1 MGMSANQ
8 ARLLTLTARQ
18 HDLELRAQQISA
30 TKMTLSLQSQQW
42 ASKYAQALNDYSS
55 QQTLADGHFE
65 YTEVPVTQEWLT
77 QNGYV
82 IYNFTTG
89 KEYTGSNIDEALK
102 NGWDV
107 AKFIPEQAG
116 GTTTTPSTSSGNIKD
131 YPLDTIMTNFV
142 NAVNAKGTYPY
153 GTLTTETL
161 RMFNLYNY
169 EALSKNSDGSYTM
182 HDNGKIG
189 CTLTVTFAE
198 LTGGASTTPST
209 PSEPIPAHYVKI
221 TNRPSP
227 IGTWVPNENGSTG
240 SVNLESA
247 KAEYDTAMAAL
258 SSQEKLLDMELTQI
272 DTEHK
277 AVKTEYDAVKSLIGD
292 NVEKSFNVFG

>member
-42 ASKYAQALNDYSS
+42 ASKYANALNAYSS

-65 YTEVPVTQEWLT
+65 YTEVPVTQDWLT

-89 KEYTGSNIDEALK
+89 QEYSGSNIDEALK

-116 GTTTTPSTSSGNIKD
+116 SSASTPSAGGKLSD
-131 YPLDTIMTNFV
+131 YPEETILANFV
-142 NAVNAKGTYPY
+142 KAANAGGYQPTMTLERLKSYGYTVNSLIDNGNGTYTMPAY
-153 GTLTTETL
+153 G
-161 RMFNLYNY
+161 NLAY
-169 EALSKNSDGSYTM
+169 DV
-182 HDNGKIG
+182 
-189 CTLTVTFAE
+189 TVTFE
-198 LTGGASTTPST
+198 QLTSGVSTTPST
-209 PSEPIPAHYVKI
+209 PTEPVPAHYVKI

-227 IGTWVPNENGSTG
+227 IGTWVPNENGNTG
-240 SVNLESA
+240 SVSLESA

-292 NVEKSFNVFG
+292 NVEKSFNIFG

>member
-42 ASKYAQALNDYSS
+42 ASKYAKALNDYSS

-65 YTEVPVTQEWLT
+65 YTEVPVSQEWLT

-82 IYNFTTG
+82 IYNFATA
-89 KEYTGSNIDEALK
+89 KEYTGTDIETALK

-107 AKFIPEQAG
+107 AKFIPEQAAG
-116 GTTTTPSTSSGNIKD
+116 STQPSTSTGKLSD
-131 YPLDTIMTNFV
+131 YPVDTIMANFV
-142 NAVNAKGTYPY
+142 KAANQNGYPY
-153 GTLTTETL
+153 GTLTVTDL
-161 RMFNLYNY
+161 RMYDLYY
-169 EALSKNSDGSYTM
+169 IEALTDNGNGTYTM
-182 HDNGKIG
+182 YDNGKLG
-189 CTLTVTFAE
+189 CSITVTYDQ
-198 LTGGASTTPST
+198 LTTGLTTPQPAA

-227 IGTWVPNENGSTG
+227 IGTWVPNDNGNAG
-240 SVNLESA
+240 SVDLETA
-247 KAEYDTAMAAL
+247 KAEYATAMAAL
-258 SSQEKLLDMELTQI
+258 SSQEKILDMELTQI

-292 NVEKSFNVFG
+292 NVEKSFNIFG